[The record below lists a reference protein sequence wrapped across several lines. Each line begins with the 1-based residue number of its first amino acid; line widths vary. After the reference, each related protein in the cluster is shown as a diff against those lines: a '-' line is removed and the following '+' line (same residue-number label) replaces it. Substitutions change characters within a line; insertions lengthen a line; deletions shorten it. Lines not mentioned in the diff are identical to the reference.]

1 MTMNDATQI
10 LYAPRTLELTLHE
23 LTTATDSYSERQ
35 LNALYFA
42 ALDAGLNPLLE
53 HRRGQSRL
61 LCLCTAEQWAAI
73 NGEGK

>member
-1 MTMNDATQI
+1 MTMNDAKQI
-10 LYAPRTLELTLHE
+10 LYVRRLYGYE
-23 LTTATDSYSERQ
+23 LTTATHSERQ
-35 LNALYFA
+35 LNVLFFA